1 MTEGELRQ
9 AIAFGREQRGVE
21 FKGPGKRT
29 DRAFQAKV
37 IRAILGMANKPG
49 GGVVVIG
56 VDDDG
61 AALQPTG
68 LSTDEL
74 STWSSYD
81 DLATSV
87 STYAD
92 PYVDFDIATV
102 EMDGKS
108 FVAIEVTQFKEL
120 PVICKRDYQATPGGG
135 GAARSGGGVR
145 ATGKRDEKMVLRN
158 GALYVRRR
166 GKNETIEVPS
176 HVEMREVLRH
186 AAEFVARDMVA
197 SHVLL
202 EGHVQGTERTD
213 QVSEKRFDA
222 EVEDLV

>member
-120 PVICKRDYQATPGGG
+120 PVICKRD
-135 GAARSGGGVR
+135 
-145 ATGKRDEKMVLRN
+145 EKMVLRN

>member
-92 PYVDFDIATV
+92 PYVDF
-102 EMDGKS
+102 
-108 FVAIEVTQFKEL
+108 
-120 PVICKRDYQATPGGG
+120 
-135 GAARSGGGVR
+135 
-145 ATGKRDEKMVLRN
+145 
-158 GALYVRRR
+158 
-166 GKNETIEVPS
+166 
-176 HVEMREVLRH
+176 
-186 AAEFVARDMVA
+186 
-197 SHVLL
+197 
-202 EGHVQGTERTD
+202 
-213 QVSEKRFDA
+213 
-222 EVEDLV
+222 